1 MSKNLILVGLIL
13 ALALIA
19 GCTQT
24 TASGNESSANNSGNE
39 SLSKVCFG
47 AKCLYVELAVTP
59 EERSRGLMFREH
71 LDPDKGMLFIYPDEG
86 VHSFWM
92 KNTLI
97 PLDMVWINGNREV
110 ISISKDVQPC
120 QTSQCPQIGPGEK
133 VQYVLELNGGTSD
146 EIGLAL
152 GDKITFDK
160 SIEDILEWRSG

>member
-1 MSKNLILVGLIL
+1 MSKSIILIGLIL

-47 AKCLYVELAVTP
+47 AKCFYAELAVTP
-59 EERSRGLMFREH
+59 EERSRGLMLREH
-71 LDPDKGMLFIYPDEG
+71 LDPDKGMLFIYKDEG
-86 VHSFWM
+86 VHYFWM

-97 PLDMVWINGNREV
+97 PLDMVWINDNGE
-110 ISISKDVQPC
+110 IIFISKDVQPC
-120 QTSQCPQIGPGEK
+120 QTSQCPLISPEQK

-146 EIGLAL
+146 EVGLAR

-160 SIEDILEWRSG
+160 SIEDIVE

>member
-1 MSKNLILVGLIL
+1 MSKNLILIGLIL

-24 TASGNESSANNSGNE
+24 TASGNKSSANNSGNE

-47 AKCLYVELAVTP
+47 AKCFYVELAVTS
-59 EERSRGLMFREH
+59 EEISRGLMFREH
-71 LDPDKGMLFIYPDEG
+71 LDPDKGMLFIYKYEG
-86 VHSFWM
+86 VHYFWM

-97 PLDMVWINGNREV
+97 PLDMVWINGNREI
-110 ISISKDVQPC
+110 ISISNDVQPC
-120 QTSQCPQIGPGEK
+120 QTSQCPLISPEQK

-146 EIGLAL
+146 KIGLAI

-160 SIEDILEWRSG
+160 SIEDIVE

>member
-1 MSKNLILVGLIL
+1 MSKNLILIGLIL
-13 ALALIA
+13 AAALIA

-47 AKCLYVELAVTP
+47 AKCFYVELAVTS
-59 EERSRGLMFREH
+59 EEISRGLMFREH
-71 LDPDKGMLFIYPDEG
+71 LDPDKGMLFIYKYEG
-86 VHSFWM
+86 VHYFWM

-97 PLDMVWINGNREV
+97 PLDMIWINSNREV

-120 QTSQCPQIGPGEK
+120 QTSQCPLISPEQK

-146 EIGLAL
+146 KIGLAI

-160 SIEDILEWRSG
+160 SIEDIVE